1 MRTRPGSQCD
11 DDRSVTEAGTD
22 AGDGPR
28 AVEVW
33 WARAE
38 DAHDG
43 LVSLLDQVERARY
56 AATTDPASARRFLV
70 GCAVS
75 RLVLGGRLGLP
86 AADVPLKRVCPR
98 CGGPH
103 GKVALDRDRTPP
115 TADVRFS
122 VTHGGDTVGVAFC
135 HGAEVGLDVEEIA
148 QFGSAGAGAVAGS
161 NGDREGSARNVAV
174 LAPRVL
180 TATELAALH
189 DRPRADLPGAFLRYW
204 VRKEAV
210 LKAWGTG
217 LHVPLR
223 QLEVSAP
230 EQHPEVV
237 GWPERDGL
245 PHELSMADTVVLGR
259 HPAAVCVIGR
269 GGVALRERD
278 AGPALRDVRPPR

>member
-1 MRTRPGSQCD
+1 MTEPART
-11 DDRSVTEAGTD
+11 
-22 AGDGPR
+22 PR

-33 WARAE
+33 WARA
-38 DAHDG
+38 DDGHDR
-43 LVSLLDQVERARY
+43 LVRLLDPVERARY

-75 RLVLGGRLGLP
+75 RLVLGERLGLP
-86 AADVPLKRVCPR
+86 PVEVPLKRVCPR

-103 GKVALDRDRTPP
+103 GKVALDLSRTAPGAPP
-115 TADVRFS
+115 LADVRFS

-135 HGAEVGLDVEEIA
+135 PGAEIGLDVEEIS
-148 QFGSAGAGAVAGS
+148 QLDDGSG
-161 NGDREGSARNVAV
+161 NGNDGRNGNGGARNVAV

-189 DRPRADLPGAFLRYW
+189 DRPPADLPGAFLRYW
-204 VRKEAV
+204 VRKEAA

-223 QLEVSAP
+223 QLEVTSP
-230 EQHPEVV
+230 EQAPEVV
-237 GWPERDGL
+237 SWPERPDL
-245 PHELSMADTVVLGR
+245 PRELDMVDTVVAGR

-269 GGVALRERD
+269 GGVALEERD
-278 AGPALRDVRPPR
+278 AGPALRSVR